1 MIDSISDM
9 LTRLR
14 NAYTAGH
21 SEVVMPAS
29 NLKFAIAEVLAK
41 ESFVEGVER
50 FNSEDNEVHK
60 NIRITLKYDQISST
74 FRKPAIENIRQ
85 ISKQG
90 QRVYIKKND
99 IHKVKNGF
107 GISVIS
113 TSQGIMTGKDARKK
127 GLGGEIICE
136 LW

>member
-14 NAYTAGH
+14 NAYAVGH

-29 NLKFAIAEVLAK
+29 NLKFAIANVLKKEGFVGEV
-41 ESFVEGVER
+41 ESFI
-50 FNSEDNEVHK
+50 SEENEAHK
-60 NIRITLKYDQISST
+60 NIRIALKYEQVST
-74 FRKPAIENIRQ
+74 AVRKPVIESIRQ

-90 QRVYIKKND
+90 QRAYIKKND
-99 IHKVKNGF
+99 IHKVRNGF
-107 GISVIS
+107 GISIIS
-113 TSQGIMTGKDARKK
+113 TSQGVMTGKDARKK
-127 GLGGEIICE
+127 GLGGEVICE